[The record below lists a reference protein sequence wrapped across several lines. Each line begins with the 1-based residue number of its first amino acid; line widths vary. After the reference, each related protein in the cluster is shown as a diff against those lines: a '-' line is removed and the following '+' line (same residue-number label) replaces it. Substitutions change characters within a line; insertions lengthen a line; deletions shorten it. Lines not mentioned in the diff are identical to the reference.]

1 MDILPPLDDKLLSLF
16 GRRDKIIPIF
26 TKWPLYEL
34 DFHDHRG
41 FWAFFADKIYDLDE
55 KKKILTPTEEE
66 IDDYLYKNSD
76 IEFELFFSKKLVYKN
91 FVFKL
96 NDKIYLYVI
105 GRKSKRSKKLHYV
118 RFFFDFKDIFT
129 Y

>member
-34 DFHDHRG
+34 DLYDHRG
-41 FWAFFADKIYDLDE
+41 LWAFFADKIYDLDE
-55 KKKILTPTEEE
+55 KQKILTPTTKE
-66 IDDYLYKNSD
+66 IDDYLYKNAD
-76 IEFELFFSKKLVYKN
+76 IEFELFFSEELVNKN

-96 NDKIYLYVI
+96 NEKIYMYVI
-105 GRKSKRSKKLHYV
+105 GRKSKRSKKLYYA
-118 RFFFDFKDIFT
+118 RFFFDFNDIFT